1 MKEDILKKIQVL
13 ANKVQLEG
21 IKKEE
26 RKFDKK
32 TVQSNSPNSLA
43 DNIKTEQ
50 QANTF
55 MTLLKA
61 L

>member
-13 ANKVQLEG
+13 AQKVQTEG
-21 IKKEE
+21 IKQEE
-26 RKFDKK
+26 RNFDKK

-43 DNIKTEQ
+43 EHIKTEQ